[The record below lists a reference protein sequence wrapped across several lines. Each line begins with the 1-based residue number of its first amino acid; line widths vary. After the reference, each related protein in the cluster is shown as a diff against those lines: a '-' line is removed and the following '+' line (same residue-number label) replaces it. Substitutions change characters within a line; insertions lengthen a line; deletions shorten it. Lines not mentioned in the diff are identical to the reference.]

1 MTYGSEAVIPLE
13 GGFPTLRRSLFDP
26 EKNDQLLRESLD
38 LIDERR
44 EVATVQLAHYQQKL
58 KQGYDMGVKVRPLV
72 PGDLVL
78 RKVVGIARNLS

>member
-1 MTYGSEAVIPLE
+1 MPLE
-13 GGFPTLRRSLFDP
+13 VGFPTLRTSLFDP
-26 EKNDQLLRESLD
+26 DKNDQLLQEILD

-44 EVATVQLAHYQQKL
+44 EVATVQLTHYQQKL

-72 PGDLVL
+72 TGDLVL